1 MLTHVPDSRVSRPP
15 AAIGNSAVWRRVTA
29 LAKKMAPL
37 QMPVLITG
45 ESGVGKEVVAQILH
59 HWSNREQ
66 AGFVPLNCSLLQDQL
81 LESELFGHKR
91 GAYTGAVEDADGL
104 FHVASGGT
112 LFLDEI
118 GELSASCQ
126 AKLLRVLETG
136 EYRPL
141 GSTQVRHTRARII
154 AATHRDLEKMISQGR
169 FRQDLYYRLNV
180 LTIEIPPLH
189 QRREDIPLLIDHFLE
204 QSDDKAVPALL
215 PEAMDQL
222 QAYHWPGNVRELKNV
237 VERLRVHCDDGIDVD
252 QVADILARQRGQ
264 PEEQRLAR
272 FDQVASLAVMEKAY
286 AEWVLEQCAGN
297 VSQAAKAL
305 QVSRTTLYRIL
316 RMPPDK

>member
-1 MLTHVPDSRVSRPP
+1 MLTQLPDSSVSRPP
-15 AAIGNSAVWRRVTA
+15 TAIGNSAAWRRVTA

-45 ESGVGKEVVAQILH
+45 ESGVGKEVIAQILH
-59 HWSNREQ
+59 HWSNRER
-66 AGFVPLNCSLLQDQL
+66 ADFVPLNCSLLQDQL

-91 GAYTGAVEDADGL
+91 GAYTGAADDAEGL
-104 FHVASGGT
+104 FGVASGGT

-118 GELSASCQ
+118 GELSANCQ
-126 AKLLRVLETG
+126 AKLLRVLESG

-141 GSTQVRHTRARII
+141 GDTRVCHTGARVI

-180 LTIEIPPLH
+180 LTIEIPPLN
-189 QRREDIPLLIDHFLE
+189 QRPEDIPLLVDHFLE
-204 QSDDKAVPALL
+204 QDPQRETPALA

-237 VERLRVHCDDGIDVD
+237 VERLRVHCDDGIDAA
-252 QVADILARQRGQ
+252 QVESVLARQRGHG
-264 PEEQRLAR
+264 EEGLLAR
-272 FDQVASLAVMEKAY
+272 FNRIGSLAVMEKAY
-286 AEWVLEQCAGN
+286 AEWVLEQCSGN

-316 RMPPDK
+316 RMPPGE